1 MDPNADPF
9 AQMMAMLN
17 GGAGGAGGAGPEG
30 MPDMSRLFAQ
40 MMGGAPPG
48 SGPQGGM
55 PNLLGMGD
63 LDDPAGLGGTPPLN
77 AAGMPNFPDMS
88 AFANMPGMQGMPGM
102 GMGAPQGKG
111 WVEKLYPLVH
121 FIAILLLLAFATVW
135 WEPTI
140 RAARWADV
148 VDDKSTLGR
157 WARLAGRVGG
167 RQVVASGVLGNVEVL
182 VCLPLD
188 CSERTKTGHGEGQT
202 VARISVEVANGIAD
216 LLGFHHPAT
225 HPPDDSLL
233 YPQGKSAPRSPINVV
248 ELRDPRAEGDGPGSK
263 DWSLAH
269 LHDY

>member
-1 MDPNADPF
+1 MDTNADPF

-121 FIAILLLLAFATVW
+121 FIATLLLLAFATVW

-182 VCLPLD
+182 PIFWAFTTLQLILQTTRFFILKSPPAPHSLISTFLPLLPPAI
-188 CSERTKTGHGEGQT
+188 SRPVLTGSRYLSMLSQVYKDGCLLIFGVGMMVV
-202 VARISVEVANGIAD
+202 VAEYTQYWR
-216 LLGFHHPAT
+216 
-225 HPPDDSLL
+225 
-233 YPQGKSAPRSPINVV
+233 
-248 ELRDPRAEGDGPGSK
+248 
-263 DWSLAH
+263 
-269 LHDY
+269 